1 MYVVTFWKSFSYPI
15 RKNKMISQHFLNLK
29 EKTWELQIIHLF
41 YYKLDAAFIL
51 LFLKERCP

>member
-1 MYVVTFWKSFSYPI
+1 MQ
-15 RKNKMISQHFLNLK
+15 KNKMISQNFLKLK

-51 LFLKERCP
+51 LFWKGRCP